1 MLYALGDIHGQTAA
15 LDRALDL
22 VAADGGADAPLIFL
36 GDYVDRGPDSRG
48 ILDRLIAGRD
58 AQKPWRFLMGNHD
71 RMFLRFVTEARTH
84 DPRVLSG
91 KGWLHPA
98 LGGGATLA
106 SYLPAAAFSHPE
118 GGGIDTLARA
128 GLDPVPDPDRDAL
141 VAAACEAVPQAH
153 LDFIAGLPTTI
164 AEGPHLFVHA
174 GLRPGVPLAD
184 QVEDDLIWI
193 RDGFL
198 DHDGDFGA
206 LVIHGHTALDRPTH
220 FGNRID
226 LDGGAGYGRPLVPA
240 LFDGSRWFTLHDDG
254 RRPLTPP

>member
-1 MLYALGDIHGQTAA
+1 MLYVLGDIHGQTAA
-15 LDRALDL
+15 LDRAMALI
-22 VAADGGADAPLIFL
+22 AADGGADRPLIFL

-48 ILDRLIAGRD
+48 VLDRLISGRD
-58 AQKPWRFLMGNHD
+58 AGRPWRFLLGNHD

-84 DPRVLSG
+84 DPKILSG

-98 LGGGATLA
+98 LGGNATLA
-106 SYLPAAAFSHPE
+106 SYLPEDAFAHPE
-118 GGGIDTLARA
+118 GGGMETLARS
-128 GLDPVPDPDRDAL
+128 GLDPLPDPHRDAL
-141 VAAACEAVPQAH
+141 VAAACEAVPQRH
-153 LDFIAGLPTTI
+153 LDFVAGLSTMI
-164 AEGPHLFVHA
+164 EDGPHLFVHA
-174 GLRPGVPLAD
+174 GIRPGVPLTD

-206 LVIHGHTALDRPTH
+206 LVVHGHTALDRPTH

-240 LFDGSRWFTLHDDG
+240 LFDGTDWFTLHDDG
-254 RRPLTPP
+254 RHPLRPR